1 MIHLTTLKRGV
12 LCVAVASILQ
22 VSMVSMLYAQESNN
36 SESSVILTS
45 IAIIGISMMP
55 VILPAT
61 ISGQSADSSERDQDE
76 DFVYIDAQDEAG
88 KPVQLRLPKTAKDK
102 VAIQPTDKIAMKVG
116 VDGDRT
122 LYVNGVAKNIFIQT
136 KDAEILQ
143 QKPLN

>member
-1 MIHLTTLKRGV
+1 MIYSKLKRGL
-12 LCVAVASILQ
+12 LCVAVASMLQ
-22 VSMVSMLYAQESNN
+22 IPMASMLYAQESNN
-36 SESSVILTS
+36 SESSMILTS
-45 IAIIGISMMP
+45 VAIIGISMMP
-55 VILPAT
+55 IILPAT

-102 VAIQPTDKIAMKVG
+102 VEIQPTDKIAMKVG

>member
-1 MIHLTTLKRGV
+1 MIHSTLKRGL
-12 LCVAVASILQ
+12 LCVAV
-22 VSMVSMLYAQESNN
+22 VSMLQIPMASMLYAQESNN
-36 SESSVILTS
+36 SESSMILTS
-45 IAIIGISMMP
+45 VALIGISMMP
-55 VILPAT
+55 IILPAT

-88 KPVQLRLPKTAKDK
+88 KPVQLRLPKSAKDK
-102 VAIQPTDKIAMKVG
+102 VEIQPTDKIAMKVG